1 MALERYLKK
10 IIAETIF
17 SDFIIKLHITKDK
30 ENYWRQPEKGHFMYN
45 KIATWKL

>member
-1 MALERYLKK
+1 MIYWTIKSQSARRKSMALERYLKK

-30 ENYWRQPEKGHFMYN
+30 ENY
-45 KIATWKL
+45 